1 MGKSAKN
8 SPKLKITITTV
19 TCHISG
25 TIKHMIVIFGTFVL
39 NDDVSRHFLNFFE
52 ILVFWPVSRV
62 EGQKI
67 VQNEK

>member
-1 MGKSAKN
+1 
-8 SPKLKITITTV
+8 
-19 TCHISG
+19 
-25 TIKHMIVIFGTFVL
+25 MIVIFGTFVL